1 MSSNAS
7 ETPIGNSSSYQYIF
21 KIILTGN
28 SGSGKTSIIRRFID
42 RTFDDNYTCTI
53 GVDFFM
59 KTLNLQN
66 KIVKLQVW
74 DTAGMEKYRSIS
86 ASYYRGSH
94 AAFIVFDLT
103 SRASFDAVPKWIEA
117 YYRTNNENEKNVVLI
132 GNKSDLEELREVSTE
147 EAQSYAEINNM
158 AYFETSAK
166 LSVNVEEVFHFIADK
181 LLLIYKDKDNAILKK
196 DVNRL
201 NKNFTEIIAETENE
215 KNKCCK

>member
-1 MSSNAS
+1 MS
-7 ETPIGNSSSYQYIF
+7 EEDDDKKYDYIF
-21 KIILTGN
+21 KLILIGS
-28 SGSGKTSIIRRFID
+28 SGVGKTSILQRYIQKIFY
-42 RTFDDNYTCTI
+42 DDYTCTI

-59 KTLNLQN
+59 KSM
-66 KIVKLQVW
+66 KIDDKLIKLQLW
-74 DTAGMEKYRSIS
+74 DTAGTEKFKSITTG
-86 ASYYRGSH
+86 YYRGAN

-166 LSVNVEEVFHFIADK
+166 LSVN
-181 LLLIYKDKDNAILKK
+181 Y
-196 DVNRL
+196 
-201 NKNFTEIIAETENE
+201 
-215 KNKCCK
+215 